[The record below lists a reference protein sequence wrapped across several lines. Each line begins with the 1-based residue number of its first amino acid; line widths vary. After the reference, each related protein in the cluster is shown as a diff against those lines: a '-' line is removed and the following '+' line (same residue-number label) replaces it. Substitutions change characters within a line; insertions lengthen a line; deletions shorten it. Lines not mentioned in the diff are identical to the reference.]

1 MRRTTPPV
9 AGAEGG
15 ADCPTGPK
23 RAGSGRLPRRAGGGG
38 GGGEGLRSSVLDSV
52 LVSGAVAKSSP
63 DDDAEELGGA
73 GGGDDRARSVAALV
87 FRLEEYSNEIHEVN
101 LENICSH
108 TQEQTLKRKLEEPG
122 CSNIEEKK
130 RKMGSV
136 KFEFGG
142 ISIGLHKVSVHL
154 VKIPLQT
161 LSQGTLSLTETNQS
175 LAEPTTS
182 RQCQDR
188 MGTLSLTETNQSL
201 AEPTTS
207 RQCQDRMEPFT
218 EINTRNKIPINLK
231 RKFSSTE
238 LGTSTEEAEM
248 DIASAKKN

>member
-130 RKMGSV
+130 RKMGS
-136 KFEFGG
+136 
-142 ISIGLHKVSVHL
+142 
-154 VKIPLQT
+154 
-161 LSQGTLSLTETNQS
+161 
-175 LAEPTTS
+175 
-182 RQCQDR
+182 
-188 MGTLSLTETNQSL
+188 
-201 AEPTTS
+201 
-207 RQCQDRMEPFT
+207 EPFT